1 MAPWSNGREERRKAR
16 SSALRWRISS
26 FTMSSIYG
34 CAGNTPTSSSNDMPT
49 PLTCHCRSEAQAL
62 ELRQALEKRVADC
75 KLQLHPQK
83 TKVVYCK
90 DANRPGHYP
99 EQSFDFLGYTFRPSV
114 ASNHHGQRF
123 VAFIPAVGKPAGKTM
138 RLSVRRR
145 RVHRRNDLEL
155 AQIAAWVRPVLTGWV
170 RYFGRFYPSKLQ
182 EELRTID
189 AFIVRWAIRKYKRFR
204 GHTMAIWDWLRSLQR
219 RDPHLF
225 AHWSLGPAVR

>member
-1 MAPWSNGREERRKAR
+1 
-16 SSALRWRISS
+16 
-26 FTMSSIYG
+26 MSSIYG

-49 PLTCHCRSEAQAL
+49 TLSAIAEAKHKRL
-62 ELRQALEKRVADC
+62 NQALEKRFADC

-99 EQSFDFLGYTFRPSV
+99 EQSFDFLGYTFWPRL
-114 ASNHHGQRF
+114 ASNHHGEHF
-123 VAFIPAVGKPAGKTM
+123 VAFIPAVSKQAGKKM
-138 RLSVRRR
+138 RLSVRRWGM
-145 RVHRRNDLEL
+145 HRRNDLEL

-182 EELRTID
+182 DELRTID

-204 GHTMAIWDWLRSLQR
+204 GHTMAIWDWLCSLKML
-219 RDPHLF
+219 DPDLF

>member
-34 CAGNTPTSSSNDMPT
+34 CAGNIPTSPSNDMPT
-49 PLTCHCRSEAQAL
+49 TLSAIAEAKHKRSNCVRRL
-62 ELRQALEKRVADC
+62 KRGLRTANYNCIRKRPRSCIARM
-75 KLQLHPQK
+75 QI
-83 TKVVYCK
+83 
-90 DANRPGHYP
+90 APGTSRR
-99 EQSFDFLGYTFRPSV
+99 QSFDFLGYTFRPRL
-114 ASNHHGQRF
+114 ASNRHGERF
-123 VAFIPAVGKPAGKTM
+123 VAFIPAVSKQAGKKM
-138 RLSVRRR
+138 RLSVRRWR
-145 RVHRRNDLEL
+145 MHRRNDLEL

-204 GHTMAIWDWLRSLQR
+204 GHTMAIWDWLR
-219 RDPHLF
+219 
-225 AHWSLGPAVR
+225 

>member
-1 MAPWSNGREERRKAR
+1 MKVTFCVRGVVSPLLANLFLHYVFDVCMCREYPDILFERYADD
-16 SSALRWRISS
+16 AI
-26 FTMSSIYG
+26 
-34 CAGNTPTSSSNDMPT
+34 
-49 PLTCHCRSEAQAL
+49 CHCRSEAQAL
-62 ELRQALEKRVADC
+62 ELRQALEKRFADC

-90 DANRPGHYP
+90 DANRPGQYP
-99 EQSFDFLGYTFRPSV
+99 EQSFDFLGYTFRPRL
-114 ASNHHGQRF
+114 ASNHHGERF
-123 VAFIPAVGKPAGKTM
+123 VAFIPAVSKQAGKKM
-138 RLSVRRR
+138 RLSVRRWR
-145 RVHRRNDLEL
+145 LHRRNDLEL

-204 GHTMAIWDWLRSLQR
+204 GHTMAIWDWLRSLKR
-219 RDPHLF
+219 RDPALF